1 LETASMKFYHLLLI
15 IWVFFVVMW
24 LLNATRPKK

>member
-1 LETASMKFYHLLLI
+1 MKFYHLLLI

-24 LLNATRPKK
+24 LLNETRPNKKK